1 MPEKYKNEEN
11 IPLDDSCLPTMLSI
25 EICGSLVEDA
35 LERRAVEPEVTA
47 LQPLAT
53 ETREEESATSRKEKK
68 NCKPKIR
75 KRDFGNGDEE
85 VFKEKNRKLSADLVE
100 HAVVT

>member
-25 EICGSLVEDA
+25 EICGSLVGDV
-35 LERRAVEPEVTA
+35 LERRAVEREVTA
-47 LQPLAT
+47 LQPFAI

-75 KRDFGNGDEE
+75 KRDLGNEE
-85 VFKEKNRKLSADLVE
+85 VFKEKNRKPSADLVE